1 VPEDVA
7 KRVRRFARDHDH
19 EEEEEEEEEED
30 R

>member
-19 EEEEEEEEEED
+19 EEEEEEEEED